1 MYEPVTL
8 ITGAA
13 NGIGRRLA
21 EDLLARGG
29 RRLILCDLDGVGLER
44 RFGATAAARRPLD
57 VTRLEA
63 WRTVLDG
70 VVAEHG
76 RLDALCNIAGVIAP
90 GWIHEVEAAAIE
102 RTVDVNVKGV
112 LYGSKL
118 AAEQMVRQGR
128 GHIVNMASL
137 AGIAVTP
144 GNSLYCASKHAVRGF
159 SLALAAEL
167 RGRGVAVSC
176 VCPGVVDTGMLEAQ
190 INRPEAALTFTTG
203 APLTTQ
209 QVSALLQRV
218 LARRPVEV
226 CLPSPALAHFS
237 NMFPGLAARL
247 YGLLQRQG
255 LRAAARLRRR
265 RAQGRRGVDSDVA

>member
-1 MYEPVTL
+1 MPEAVTI

-13 NGIGRRLA
+13 NGIARQLA
-21 EDLLARGG
+21 NDLLAQGG
-29 RRLILCDLDGVGLER
+29 RRLILCDRDEAGLER
-44 RFGATAAARRPLD
+44 SFGGTAAARRRLD
-57 VTRLEA
+57 VTRLDE
-63 WRTVLDG
+63 WRALIAAT
-70 VVAEHG
+70 VAEHG
-76 RLDALCNIAGVIAP
+76 RLDVLCNIAGVIIP
-90 GWIHEVEAAAIE
+90 GWIHEVDAAAID
-102 RTVDVNVKGV
+102 RTIDVNVKGV

-118 AAEQMVRQGR
+118 AAEQMVRQR
-128 GHIVNMASL
+128 AGHIVNMASL
-137 AGIAVTP
+137 AGIAPTP

-176 VCPGVVDTGMLEAQ
+176 VCPGVADTNMLELQ
-190 INRPEAALTFTTG
+190 LDRPEAALSFSTG

-226 CLPSPALAHFS
+226 CLPGPALARLS
-237 NMFPGLAARL
+237 NAFPGLAARMYHL
-247 YGLLQRQG
+247 IQRKG

-265 RAQGRRGVDSDVA
+265 RQR